1 MLLRFVALLVVVVRR
16 GRLSGC
22 CRGAVRPRRGQ
33 LSLGWGYVGGG
44 VAFGRFAN
52 RPYIRT
58 RGIRAGMRGSRL
70 HGNDGGGHPHPSLLP
85 SREKGPEPS
94 RGAAEAP
101 HTGASAQGAGMRG
114 SRLHGNDGGGH
125 PHPSLLPSREKG
137 PDIHTR
143 RQGCEVPVF
152 TGTTEGGTLTLA
164 LSQRERGFS
173 RLHGNDGG
181 LALILFFCP

>member
-1 MLLRFVALLVVVVRR
+1 MLLRSVALLVVVVPR

-58 RGIRAGMRGSRL
+58 RGIRAGMRCSRL
-70 HGNDGGGHPHPSLLP
+70 HGNDGGGHPHPNLLP
-85 SREKGPEPS
+85 SREKGSEPS

-137 PDIHTR
+137 SEPSRGAAEAPHTGASA
-143 RQGCEVPVF
+143 QGA
-152 TGTTEGGTLTLA
+152 GMRS
-164 LSQRERGFS
+164 LSHKARPPKPS
-173 RLHGNDGG
+173 
-181 LALILFFCP
+181 IL